1 MNTYESIKVT
11 FFYDHNPITI
21 NNDNIKTENSIEMT
35 CNVTVN
41 NKESW
46 DRIQIKTYSKKTIKL
61 YGKNNLD
68 IEFCTH
74 YVNGDIRSVIKL
86 IDCRIENIADRHSG
100 KTQYYTFNIIP
111 NEVIINNKAHN
122 TPDTEIT
129 FYNSDHQ
136 LLSPNIQ
143 YNLSSD

>member
-122 TPDTEIT
+122 TP
-129 FYNSDHQ
+129 
-136 LLSPNIQ
+136 
-143 YNLSSD
+143 

>member
-41 NKESW
+41 NKENW
-46 DRIQIKTYSKKTIKL
+46 DRIKIKTYSKKIIKL
-61 YGKNNLD
+61 YKKNNLD

-74 YVNGDIRSVIKL
+74 YVNG
-86 IDCRIENIADRHSG
+86 
-100 KTQYYTFNIIP
+100 
-111 NEVIINNKAHN
+111 
-122 TPDTEIT
+122 
-129 FYNSDHQ
+129 
-136 LLSPNIQ
+136 
-143 YNLSSD
+143 